1 MVQGGQ
7 PWLKLGDELSNPILV
22 ASSLRMTRKLFN
34 LQILGVQKGI
44 FWSEYCGENSTF
56 EESQAIR
63 VNYKYMISPPDV
75 FNKS

>member
-22 ASSLRMTRKLFN
+22 ARSLRMTRKLFN
-34 LQILGVQKGI
+34 LRIRGVQKGI
-44 FWSEYCGENSTF
+44 FRSEYCGQNSTF

-63 VNYKYMISPPDV
+63 MNCK
-75 FNKS
+75 